1 MEKAE
6 AAAIGVLE
14 GFAQQPVT
22 DEEVERARTRLLTH
36 IEQTFAD
43 PEHFGVALS
52 GAIAA
57 GDWRL
62 FFLAREDLR
71 KVTAADVQR
80 VALAWLKPSNRT
92 LGRFIPEDHSEHAPA
107 PALADV
113 GARLRDFHPAET
125 VAQGEAFEPTPDNIE
140 AHLQRVTLPGGLKLA
155 LLPKRNRGET
165 VAVRLQ
171 LHWGDATSLLGL
183 SDAGQFATAMID
195 RGGAGLTRQEIRARF
210 DRLQARVGF
219 GGGATGVTVSI
230 ETVRAHLPET
240 LRLVGQLLR
249 QPAYPQSEFNQL
261 KAEMLAG
268 IEESRKDP
276 QSVAVNAIE
285 VHLNHYPKGDLRY
298 AGTPDEDIADIEAV
312 TRDQVASFQQ
322 RFFSASHGEVAVIG
336 DFDVDAVQGA
346 IADGLGK
353 WPATLPYAPVF
364 EDYLAPRPARLLL
377 ETPDKANASSTPAWP
392 CRCATTMPTRRC

>member
-113 GARLRDFHPAET
+113 GARLRDFT
-125 VAQGEAFEPTPDNIE
+125 
-140 AHLQRVTLPGGLKLA
+140 R
-155 LLPKRNRGET
+155 PKRWRK
-165 VAVRLQ
+165 
-171 LHWGDATSLLGL
+171 
-183 SDAGQFATAMID
+183 
-195 RGGAGLTRQEIRARF
+195 ARPSSP
-210 DRLQARVGF
+210 RR
-219 GGGATGVTVSI
+219 TI
-230 ETVRAHLPET
+230 
-240 LRLVGQLLR
+240 
-249 QPAYPQSEFNQL
+249 
-261 KAEMLAG
+261 
-268 IEESRKDP
+268 SRP
-276 QSVAVNAIE
+276 TCNA
-285 VHLNHYPKGDLRY
+285 
-298 AGTPDEDIADIEAV
+298 
-312 TRDQVASFQQ
+312 
-322 RFFSASHGEVAVIG
+322 
-336 DFDVDAVQGA
+336 
-346 IADGLGK
+346 
-353 WPATLPYAPVF
+353 
-364 EDYLAPRPARLLL
+364 
-377 ETPDKANASSTPAWP
+377 
-392 CRCATTMPTRRC
+392 